1 VKRPTTD
8 PRPTARSELAVWL
21 SMVVALVGLL
31 QTGTPPRMMV
41 LVLIVVAITLA
52 VSLRWRIGPAVIVVL
67 LLSGMALRAVPST
80 GFSDVLVVT
89 EAAVREMLA
98 GGNPYGHGF
107 EVSLP
112 PGAPFAYG
120 PLALTWYLPSLD
132 DPGHMELLAAFIVLG
147 LLALRGRPLGLAV
160 YAFTPAFV
168 VAAGDG
174 SNDTT
179 AGLLILVALLAA
191 VRVPVAGAVLLALAV
206 AFKPYAL
213 AWLPGLLAYG
223 GIVGPL
229 VAFLATSAVAWLP
242 ALVAFGPGEMV
253 WSFRRADGVHD
264 QAYYSL
270 AFALGA
276 PESVPR
282 PVWDGLRIALGVGLA
297 IGNLLYVRTAGGLI
311 IGGSLVFGAT
321 LFLGWWGTFAYFA
334 AVAPVLCWHLDEW
347 LGLER
352 HRIVWPGDPV
362 RRVTAWA
369 DRRWPVRSGSV
380 RSGVMEPTPGAR

>member
-1 VKRPTTD
+1 
-8 PRPTARSELAVWL
+8 
-21 SMVVALVGLL
+21 MVLALVGLL

-132 DPGHMELLAAFIVLG
+132 DPGRMELLAAFIVLG

-282 PVWDGLRIALGVGLA
+282 PVWDGLRVALGVGLA

-334 AVAPVLCWHLDEW
+334 AVAPILCWRLDEW

-369 DRRWPVRSGSV
+369 DRRWPVQSGPV